1 VVNNFDKLLLVLVLD
16 DIDLSPGLIFN
27 LLALFFIDL
36 EHLVDL
42 SLQGLALAVLLLL
55 LEVMLN
61 LQFFV
66 LFFLEEVKL
75 RNLLSETFFLFLLLM
90 QKFLVTLVIVI
101 HLFLVFTFL
110 DLKLLSVE
118 SAQMLNLLMTFHFN
132 LVFLGLNE
140 SVLLIVLGFLSFNI
154 QIQTVNLFFVL
165 IELVLSLL
173 FVSVLVHLDVILEVL
188 DLKLKIV
195 TLFFLDEN
203 LL

>member
-1 VVNNFDKLLLVLVLD
+1 MVNNFDKLLLVLVLD

>member
-75 RNLLSETFFLFLLLM
+75 RNLLSETLFLFLLLM